1 MLTVTSCFNKHVLIV
16 MNGINMNH
24 GGKYCQIPASWW
36 VSDKKNSN
44 IDMCHNINSTLLSLY
59 TTQVSDLLRISIK
72 WIILVN
78 IFNFLFSIKNFV
90 FAKLG
95 KKSISEHCSINMTRT
110 APYIMLKVQ
119 RWAFLNCYEVF
130 LEITNIFKNDFST
143 LLPLFYIIRQHSWHL
158 AL

>member
-24 GGKYCQIPASWW
+24 GGKYCQIPLSWW

-119 RWAFLNCYEVF
+119 RWAFLNCYEF
-130 LEITNIFKNDFST
+130 FWKLQIFSKMIFQ
-143 LLPLFYIIRQHSWHL
+143 LFFHYFT
-158 AL
+158 